1 MKKSTRVGILGIVLV
16 LVLAAGM
23 FYLELT
29 IGQSSTETAKRIGEV
44 FGAAIGA
51 IGVFF
56 FVWWLP
62 CASAENRRPRT
73 STMHQELRRMVFSP
87 ASD

>member
-51 IGVFF
+51 LGVFF
-56 FVWWLP
+56 FVWWF
-62 CASAENRRPRT
+62 AMRR
-73 STMHQELRRMVFSP
+73 SGE
-87 ASD
+87 